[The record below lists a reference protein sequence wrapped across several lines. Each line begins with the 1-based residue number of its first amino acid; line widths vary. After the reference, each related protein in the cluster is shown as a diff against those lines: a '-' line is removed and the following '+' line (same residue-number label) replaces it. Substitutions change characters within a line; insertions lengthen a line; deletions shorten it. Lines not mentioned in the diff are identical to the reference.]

1 MKMTC
6 LKIGQSFGMDN
17 MDYMVNTDDWDIVN
31 IDHPTV
37 TFINVIG
44 MCVEI
49 AGRPYG
55 SRGNVVGIVFR
66 ETDKVAIIALP
77 HNFDNGSG
85 IKAGLLIKGDRA
97 SYLESLDPII
107 RVYPHQR
114 GEEVI
119 DISHL
124 DDIN

>member
-1 MKMTC
+1 
-6 LKIGQSFGMDN
+6 MDN
-17 MDYMVNTDDWDIVN
+17 MDYMVNIDDWDIVS
-31 IDHPTV
+31 IDYPTV
-37 TFINVIG
+37 TFRNWIH

-49 AGRPYG
+49 AGREYG
-55 SRGNVVGIVFR
+55 GEYIVVGTVFR

-85 IKAGLLIKGDRA
+85 IKAGLLIKGDGA

-107 RVYPHQR
+107 RVYPDKHDR
-114 GEEVI
+114 EVI

-124 DDIN
+124 

>member
-1 MKMTC
+1 MTC
-6 LKIGQSFGMDN
+6 LKIGQTFSMDN
-17 MDYMVNTDDWDIVN
+17 MDYMVNIDDWNIVN
-31 IDHPTV
+31 IDYPTV
-37 TFINVIG
+37 TFFNTIG

-49 AGRPYG
+49 AGREYG
-55 SRGNVVGIVFR
+55 SQGNVVGTVFR

-85 IKAGLLIKGDRA
+85 IQAGLLIKGDRA

-107 RVYPHQR
+107 RVYPY
-114 GEEVI
+114 GKEEVI

-124 DDIN
+124 NDID